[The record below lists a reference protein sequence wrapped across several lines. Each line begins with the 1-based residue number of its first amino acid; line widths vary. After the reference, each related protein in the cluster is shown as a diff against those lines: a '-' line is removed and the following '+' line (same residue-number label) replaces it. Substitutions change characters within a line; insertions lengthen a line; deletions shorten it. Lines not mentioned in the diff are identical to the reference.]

1 MAEEKTKKVIETQA
15 AQPVDDKYT
24 VHELVA
30 ESANVFG
37 VPSECAVAAFRN
49 CGKGKTEMTVAEAK
63 QLIDRFM
70 KKEVK

>member
-37 VPSECAVAAFRN
+37 VPNECAVAAFRN
-49 CGKGKTEMTVAEAK
+49 CGKTERTVAEAK

>member
-1 MAEEKTKKVIETQA
+1 MAEEKTKKVIETQV

-49 CGKGKTEMTVAEAK
+49 CGKTEMTVAEAK

>member
-37 VPSECAVAAFRN
+37 VPSECAVAAFRS
-49 CGKGKTEMTVAEAK
+49 CGKTEMTVAEAK